1 MTWRAPALG
10 LALLALA
17 GCGGPEATSASATAR
32 EVRAALEKRL
42 VERKL
47 TFRWVV
53 CVRTGRSFAR
63 TSIFRCNVNFG
74 APHIVRY
81 CATLDAGQLTTNREE
96 PEMRCGR
103 GNEGA

>member
-1 MTWRAPALG
+1 MTWRALALG
-10 LALLALA
+10 LGLLVLG
-17 GCGGPEATSASATAR
+17 GCGGSEASSASATAR

-53 CVRTGRSFAR
+53 CAKTRRSFAG
-63 TSIFRCNVNFG
+63 SAIFRCNVNFG

-81 CATLDAGQLTTNREE
+81 CATLEGGDLVTNREQS
-96 PEMRCGR
+96 EMRCGR
-103 GNEGA
+103 DAAS

>member
-1 MTWRAPALG
+1 MTWRALALG

-17 GCGGPEATSASATAR
+17 GCGGSEATSAPATAR

-47 TFRWVV
+47 TFRWVA
-53 CVRTGRSFAR
+53 CVRTSRSFAG

-81 CATLDAGQLTTNREE
+81 CATFDGELTTNREE

>member
-1 MTWRAPALG
+1 VTWRALALG
-10 LALLALA
+10 LGLLVLG
-17 GCGGPEATSASATAR
+17 GCGGSEASSVPATAR

-53 CVRTGRSFAR
+53 CAKTRRSFAGS
-63 TSIFRCNVNFG
+63 SIFRCNVNFG
-74 APHIVRY
+74 SPHIVRY
-81 CATLDAGQLTTNREE
+81 CATLDDGHLATNREE

-103 GNEGA
+103 DAAL

>member
-1 MTWRAPALG
+1 VRGSTVALG
-10 LALLALA
+10 LLVLGGCA
-17 GCGGPEATSASATAR
+17 GAEAPPGPATVP
-32 EVRAALEKRL
+32 EVRAALVERL

-53 CVRTGRSFAR
+53 CVKTSRSFAGR
-63 TSIFRCNVNFG
+63 PVFRCNVNFG

-81 CATLDAGQLTTNREE
+81 CATMDDEQLTTNREE

-103 GNEGA
+103 KTRP